1 MEARIGDV
9 TIRVEGRPRGG
20 RRDGPAPD
28 RVPGSSRTWFP
39 RAGRVAERRS
49 GVPKSISMDSEVG
62 CFSHGAGRKG
72 ENGIAPMQPKPQ
84 LIVLVG
90 DDSLMSTL
98 ADLLEKEG
106 YRVGRANGSSEA
118 SRLFQQDRPALVIR
132 AAGPTGS
139 NGSSVGFV
147 AKGASRLGVPLL
159 DIVEDGADPG
169 LLVDRHGDADDW
181 VYRSRVEVEL
191 PARVGRLLR
200 RGGRRDAHSGAS
212 RRTRSTRNSSRWS
225 CMTCGPR

>member
-1 MEARIGDV
+1 
-9 TIRVEGRPRGG
+9 
-20 RRDGPAPD
+20 
-28 RVPGSSRTWFP
+28 
-39 RAGRVAERRS
+39 
-49 GVPKSISMDSEVG
+49 
-62 CFSHGAGRKG
+62 
-72 ENGIAPMQPKPQ
+72 MQPKSQ

-90 DDSLMSTL
+90 DDSLMGTL

-106 YRVGRANGSSEA
+106 YRVGRAKSSNEA
-118 SRLFQQDRPALVIR
+118 SRLISQDRPALVIR

-139 NGSSVGFV
+139 NGSSVDFM

-191 PARVGRLLR
+191 PARVGRLVR
-200 RGGRRDAHSGAS
+200 RGERGTRTPRAN
-212 RRTRSTRNSSRWS
+212 RRTRSIRDSSRWS